1 MKYLFFYQRL
11 QFQFLSLFFP
21 TSKTVA
27 IVAVWEHF
35 QSVVKN
41 YLTSCILYCIESWMP
56 SNGYLQDANCGNTL
70 LISLIELVQDGL
82 LMKNELPESM

>member
-11 QFQFLSLFFP
+11 QFQFLSLFSP

-41 YLTSCILYCIESWMP
+41 YLTSCILY
-56 SNGYLQDANCGNTL
+56 GYLQDANCGNTL